1 MSINVKFMVNNR
13 IPIKVEELPE
23 HIIDVTYRASYF
35 DIINILAFIAMNG
48 QEIIYDGAS
57 YKLTHRILRVG
68 FQNPDGENYFALFKY
83 KRM

>member
-23 HIIDVTYRASYF
+23 HEIEVTYRASYF
-35 DIINILAFIAMNG
+35 DIINILDFIAMNG
-48 QEIIYDGAS
+48 QEIIYDGAT

-68 FQNPDGENYFALFKY
+68 FQNPDAENYFALFKY